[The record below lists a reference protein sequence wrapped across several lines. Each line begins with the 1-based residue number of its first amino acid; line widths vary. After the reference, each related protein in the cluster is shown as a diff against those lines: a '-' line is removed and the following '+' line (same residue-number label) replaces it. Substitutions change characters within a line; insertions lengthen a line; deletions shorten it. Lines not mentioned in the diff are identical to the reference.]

1 MTARRRHLRAVPT
14 PPERPVAPVQL
25 LNWRHY
31 SHFGPPAPCVL
42 CGTTTPLRS
51 HAKEP
56 VHKVCA
62 EFWNAAHPGEMRFVS
77 DPPKGGGTADHA

>member
-1 MTARRRHLRAVPT
+1 M
-14 PPERPVAPVQL
+14 APVQL

-31 SHFGPPAPCVL
+31 AHFGPPAPCVL

-77 DPPKGGGTADHA
+77 DPPKGGGTTDHA

>member
-14 PPERPVAPVQL
+14 PPETPAAPLQL
-25 LNWRHY
+25 LDWRHH
-31 SHFGPPAPCVL
+31 SHFGRPAPCVL

-51 HAKEP
+51 HANEP

-62 EFWNAAHPGEMRFVS
+62 ESWNAAHPGEMRFVC
-77 DPPKGGGTADHA
+77 DPPQGGGATDHA

>member
-1 MTARRRHLRAVPT
+1 MTTRRRHP
-14 PPERPVAPVQL
+14 RPVPVQPTAPVQL
-25 LNWRHY
+25 LNWRHS

-56 VHKVCA
+56 AHKVCA
-62 EFWNAAHPGEMRFVS
+62 ELWNAAHPGEPRFVS
-77 DPPKGGGTADHA
+77 DPPKGGQTTDHA

>member
-1 MTARRRHLRAVPT
+1 MPT
-14 PPERPVAPVQL
+14 PPEQPVPPVQL
-25 LNWRHY
+25 LNRRRS

-56 VHKVCA
+56 DHKICA
-62 EFWNAAHPGEMRFVS
+62 ELWNAAYRGETGFVS
-77 DPPKGGGTADHA
+77 DPPKGGQATDHA